1 MRKEIIPIAL
11 LNFVNVLGFTIM
23 IPVMPYIIKYFNQ
36 SPVIYGFL
44 LSIYPFFQFL
54 SSPILGSLSDKY
66 GRKPVLLISQIGTVI
81 GWLVFALS
89 YYVEN
94 IPLMFTSLP
103 IIIIAFAR
111 MIDGVTGGNSSIA
124 NAYLSDITSPQEKA
138 KLFGTIGAISGIGML
153 IGPAIGSFSSS
164 TSIGYL
170 GTIIVVGFISVLTL
184 VFIQFYLKESL
195 PDESKNKDL
204 KIDLFKNLNLI
215 YKISQYK
222 ENTVLMNLFILRV
235 FFGFVMSCYTSI
247 IMLFVIDTFNLE
259 PKQLGYFLLF
269 VGSFLIFNQAVMVKQ
284 FIRKFG
290 DVKTL
295 IIAQFL
301 LMFGL
306 IAITTTSSMALYIVF
321 YYILNLGIS
330 LSMPSFKS
338 MISNS
343 VDRTKQGEIM
353 GIEESMAAAT
363 SALGPMIAGWFY
375 THIHSQAFIL
385 IAGLVLISLLIVY
398 IRNGSL
404 ISALKIKHSTNS

>member
-215 YKISQYK
+215 YKISKYK

-290 DVKTL
+290 DIKTL

-306 IAITTTSSMALYIVF
+306 VSITTTSSMALYIVF

-398 IRNGSL
+398 IKNGSL
-404 ISALKIKHSTNS
+404 ISALKIKHSPNS